1 MNRSKLPDRH
11 ARHPWRTA
19 ALRGIATACLLLGA
33 CATHRPPP
41 AEPPPAATGSSPGV
55 ACQRYREEFEE
66 SLRDRRSA
74 ADPAMSDREAT
85 ALLEDVAGS
94 PELRALLRCL
104 SGTNAGE

>member
-1 MNRSKLPDRH
+1 MNRSKLLDRH

-19 ALRGIATACLLLGA
+19 ALRGIAMACLLLGA

-41 AEPPPAATGSSPGV
+41 PDPAPPDPGSGPRA
-55 ACQRYREEFEE
+55 ACQRYRDAFEA

-74 ADPAMSDREAT
+74 AGPAMGDREAA
-85 ALLEDVAGS
+85 ALLEDAAGS

-104 SGTNAGE
+104 SGTDAGE

>member
-1 MNRSKLPDRH
+1 MNRSQPPDRL
-11 ARHPWRTA
+11 ARSPWRPA
-19 ALRGIATACLLLGA
+19 AARGIAAACLLLGA

-41 AEPPPAATGSSPGV
+41 AEPTPTGPGSSPQA
-55 ACQRYREEFEE
+55 ACQRYRDALEE

-74 ADPAMSDREAT
+74 AGPAMSDREAT